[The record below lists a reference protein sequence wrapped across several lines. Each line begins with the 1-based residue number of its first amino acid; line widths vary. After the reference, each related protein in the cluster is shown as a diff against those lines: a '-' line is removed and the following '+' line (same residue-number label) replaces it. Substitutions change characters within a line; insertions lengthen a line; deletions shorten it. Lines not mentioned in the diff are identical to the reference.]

1 MAMEIRCSSAT
12 ARDWTGEAL
21 VVGLFSDAPGEGSR
35 ELLKSRFGEA
45 LLARMERRR
54 FKAKPGESLVVE
66 LLDQQPSTLVLVGLG
81 AAADFNLEQL
91 RHAAAMGAKAANGSG
106 ASSLGLA
113 LPGCSPR
120 TAVESLAAARPDATF
135 APSLWYEIDGTGAT
149 HLFITKAEMG
159 QHVGT
164 ALARI
169 VAEELGA
176 AWSQVRITHVDSH
189 PKWGAMVTGGSWSVH
204 TSFKA
209 LSQAGAAGR
218 QLLQAAGAAHLGV
231 AVEACTVADGEVC
244 AGGKSVNFGTLV
256 SAGLP
261 EAELSAE

>member
-1 MAMEIRCSSAT
+1 M
-12 ARDWTGEAL
+12 
-21 VVGLFSDAPGEGSR
+21 SR
-35 ELLKSRFGEA
+35 
-45 LLARMERRR
+45 LAKPDLSRRR
-54 FKAKPGESLVVE
+54 FLAGA
-66 LLDQQPSTLVLVGLG
+66 VGG
-81 AAADFNLEQL
+81 SCI
-91 RHAAAMGAKAANGSG
+91 MG
-106 ASSLGLA
+106 LGLA

-120 TAVESLAAARPDATF
+120 GAVESLAAARPDATF

-149 HLFITKAEMG
+149 HIFITKAEMG

-204 TSFKA
+204 TSFMA

-231 AVEACTVADGEVC
+231 PVEACTVADGQVS
-244 AGGKSVNFGTLV
+244 AGGKSVSFGTLV

-261 EAELSAE
+261 EAELSAEALDALPLKAPEARQLLGKPVEALDIPAKSAGEAVYV